1 MDGEI
6 RLIGGSNVTNEGRV
20 EICSNNNWGTIC
32 DDQWG
37 NEDAQVVCRQLGL
50 DTEGKKTYIL

>member
-50 DTEGKKTYIL
+50 DTEGKKTSYK